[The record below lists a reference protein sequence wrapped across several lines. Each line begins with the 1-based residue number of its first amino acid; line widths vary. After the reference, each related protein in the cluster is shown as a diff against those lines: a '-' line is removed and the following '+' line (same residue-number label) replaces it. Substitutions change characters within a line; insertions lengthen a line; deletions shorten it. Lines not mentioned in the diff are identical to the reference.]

1 MTDVR
6 YQGGFAADA
15 TVVFALLTD
24 KPFLGAFA
32 TQMGASAH
40 KVSVTHR
47 GGHTTVTL
55 TWTVST
61 DPVPRL
67 FRPFLGGSTFDVV
80 ESTAWR
86 GPRTDGSRN
95 GDVTLTAR
103 VGTRQGQMRGSLL
116 LDNAADGAQLE
127 LDGVVTLE
135 TPIARGF
142 AEHEAA
148 QFIGH
153 VLDRRRLL
161 ADEWLARG
169 WSPA

>member
-1 MTDVR
+1 MAVVR
-6 YQGGFAADA
+6 YRGGFAAEA

-24 KPFLGAFA
+24 KPFLRAFA
-32 TQMGASAH
+32 TQMGTSGH

-67 FRPFLGGSTFDVV
+67 FRPLLGGSTFDVV
-80 ESTAWR
+80 ESSAWR
-86 GPRTDGSRN
+86 APAPDGSRS

-103 VGTRQGQMRGSLL
+103 VGKRQGDMRGSLL
-116 LDNAADGAQLE
+116 LDDAADGARLE
-127 LDGVVTLE
+127 VDGVVTLQ

-153 VLDRRRLL
+153 VLERRRRL
-161 ADEWLARG
+161 ADEWLAEG